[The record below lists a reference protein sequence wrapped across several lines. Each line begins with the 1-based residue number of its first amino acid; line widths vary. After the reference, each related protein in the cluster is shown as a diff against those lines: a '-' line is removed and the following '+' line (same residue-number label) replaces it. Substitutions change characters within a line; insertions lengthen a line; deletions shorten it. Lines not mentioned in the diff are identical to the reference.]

1 MDSAALPEEVTDI
14 DEYMFVVRA
23 RTGKSMESWHVS
35 MLTQENPEKG
45 ASEQVFYVDIKS
57 NRLRDILR
65 IILRDVHGLSLG
77 EDKITV

>member
-1 MDSAALPEEVTDI
+1 MDSAALPEEVTDL

-35 MLTQENPEKG
+35 MLRREIPEKG
-45 ASEQVFYVDIKS
+45 ASEQLFYVDIKS
-57 NRLRDILR
+57 NGLRDILR
-65 IILRDVHGLSLG
+65 IVLRDVHGLSLG